1 MGMVAQTATAHQ
13 PFSDVDEGFVTR
25 RDDVF
30 VDLVDLVD
38 PAEEI
43 VDPLSPM
50 RGLVFGLLLCAP
62 FWMGV
67 YWVLQ

>member
-1 MGMVAQTATAHQ
+1 MVAQTAAHQ
-13 PFSDVDEGFVTR
+13 PFPDVDEGFVTR
-25 RDDVF
+25 RDNEFIDS
-30 VDLVDLVD
+30 VDLVD

-43 VDPLSPM
+43 ADPLRPM

-67 YWVLQ
+67 YWMLQ